1 MYSIPR
7 LDIVASKMR
16 EEINQMIN
24 VHVNIRLNSAESW
37 LSVFILIFF
46 RCFDCKQK
54 TVDCN

>member
-24 VHVNIRLNSAESW
+24 VHVNIRLNSARILAKRFYLDFFPLFW
-37 LSVFILIFF
+37 L
-46 RCFDCKQK
+46 
-54 TVDCN
+54 